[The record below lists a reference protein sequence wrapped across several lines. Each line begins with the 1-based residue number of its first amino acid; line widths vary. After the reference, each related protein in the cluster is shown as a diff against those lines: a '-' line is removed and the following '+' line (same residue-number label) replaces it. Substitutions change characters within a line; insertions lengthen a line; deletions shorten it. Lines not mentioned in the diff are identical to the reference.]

1 MILRPLSLI
10 RLSHIENEIGMKINK
25 IKFKYIIRGVI
36 IMKKF
41 LSILLI
47 VPLIFSLVA
56 CTKQNEELSKWDC
69 SVACA
74 EESTENNYIVTY
86 SNEKIISKTG
96 LLTIQ
101 NRNDFDIA
109 VSLHQTSGEE
119 EKTVEIKANGV
130 TTLHNIEKNKEYTLG
145 CHADVKEGMP

>member
-1 MILRPLSLI
+1 
-10 RLSHIENEIGMKINK
+10 
-25 IKFKYIIRGVI
+25 
-36 IMKKF
+36 MKKF

-56 CTKQNEELSKWDC
+56 CSKQNEKLSKWDC

-74 EESTENNYIVTY
+74 EESTENNYVVTY
-86 SNEKIISKTG
+86 SDEKIVSKAG

-109 VSLHQTSGEE
+109 VSLHQTSGKEE

-130 TTLHNIEKNKEYTLG
+130 TILHNIEINKEYTLG
-145 CHADVKEGMP
+145 CLADVKEGTEIKIMVYDGEKSEPYK

>member
-1 MILRPLSLI
+1 
-10 RLSHIENEIGMKINK
+10 
-25 IKFKYIIRGVI
+25 
-36 IMKKF
+36 MKKF

-56 CTKQNEELSKWDC
+56 CSKQNEELSKWDC
-69 SVACA
+69 SVSCA
-74 EESTENNYIVTY
+74 EESTENNYVVTY
-86 SNEKIISKTG
+86 SDEKIVSKSG

-130 TTLHNIEKNKEYTLG
+130 TILHNIEKNKEYTLG
-145 CHADVKEGMP
+145 CHADVKEGTEIKIMVYDGEKSEPYQN

>member
-1 MILRPLSLI
+1 
-10 RLSHIENEIGMKINK
+10 
-25 IKFKYIIRGVI
+25 
-36 IMKKF
+36 MKKF

-145 CHADVKEGMP
+145 CHADVKKGMP

>member
-1 MILRPLSLI
+1 
-10 RLSHIENEIGMKINK
+10 
-25 IKFKYIIRGVI
+25 
-36 IMKKF
+36 MKKF

-47 VPLIFSLVA
+47 IPLIFSLVA
-56 CTKQNEELSKWDC
+56 CSKQNEELSKWDC

-74 EESTENNYIVTY
+74 EESTENNYVVTY
-86 SNEKIISKTG
+86 SDEKIVSKTG

-109 VSLHQTSGEE
+109 VSLHQTSGKE

-130 TTLHNIEKNKEYTLG
+130 TILHNIEINKEYTLG
-145 CHADVKEGMP
+145 CHADVKENTEIKIMVYDGEKSEPYK

>member
-1 MILRPLSLI
+1 
-10 RLSHIENEIGMKINK
+10 
-25 IKFKYIIRGVI
+25 
-36 IMKKF
+36 MKKF

-56 CTKQNEELSKWDC
+56 CSKQNEELSKWDC
-69 SVACA
+69 SVSCA
-74 EESTENNYIVTY
+74 EESTENNYVVTY
-86 SNEKIISKTG
+86 SDEKIVSKSG

-130 TTLHNIEKNKEYTLG
+130 TILHNIEKNKEYTLG
-145 CHADVKEGMP
+145 CHADVKEGTEIKIMVYDGEKSEPYK

>member
-1 MILRPLSLI
+1 
-10 RLSHIENEIGMKINK
+10 
-25 IKFKYIIRGVI
+25 
-36 IMKKF
+36 MKKF

-56 CTKQNEELSKWDC
+56 CTKQNEELSKLDC

-109 VSLHQTSGEE
+109 VSLHQTSGKEE

-130 TTLHNIEKNKEYTLG
+130 TILHNIEINKEYTLG
-145 CHADVKEGMP
+145 CHADVKENTEIKIMVYDGENSEPYQN